1 MQLFS
6 LQGGGGSGPA
16 LNVAEQTCWKA
27 NGLTILLSPPPA
39 FHPVSPTAVAKHPMG
54 IGYWCWSS
62 LLEMWLWAPWDG
74 GQVTTESQDLVVKY
88 HSAKKCYLH
97 KRAQKSLSQG
107 LIFTNPMKPGSFC
120 YSKCCI
126 WLFFLNGRKGYI
138 NLFCSSPEA
147 CRYRAPYNASEAAH
161 LCQKS

>member
-27 NGLTILLSPPPA
+27 NGLTISYLLRLLFTPSLPPWPNIRWA
-39 FHPVSPTAVAKHPMG
+39 LGTGAG
-54 IGYWCWSS
+54 GS
-62 LLEMWLWAPWDG
+62 LLEMQLWAPWDG
-74 GQVTTESQDLVVKY
+74 GQVTTESQDLEVKY

-126 WLFFLNGRKGYI
+126 WLFFFLNGCKGYI
-138 NLFCSSPEA
+138 NLFCSFPEA